1 MLCVDAFLSALLAS
15 AGVRRALS
23 VLVLGACGVAAC
35 GPIGY
40 VVEINGAAQAVEEA
54 RAVDAA
60 HYAPYEYQFAAAH
73 LEKAREFA
81 AEAEYQNAMDMAG
94 VAEQYGNRARDLA
107 RRRQQE
113 SGR

>member
-1 MLCVDAFLSALLAS
+1 MKRALTVALL
-15 AGVRRALS
+15 GLC
-23 VLVLGACGVAAC
+23 GATAC

-54 RAVDAA
+54 RSVDAS
-60 HYAPYEYQFAAAH
+60 HYAPYGYHYALSH

-94 VAEQYGNRARDLA
+94 VAEEYGNRARDLA
-107 RRRQQE
+107 RRRHQE